1 MEEAQG
7 VMKLCDQL
15 KNEREALQMVRYKY
29 FKCYA
34 VNGLSLGVTFDLLVN
49 VSNPLEVCYQQW

>member
-34 VNGLSLGVTFDLLVN
+34 VNGLSLGVTFDLLIN
-49 VSNPLEVCYQQW
+49 VSSPL